1 MGLVLAG
8 LFVIFLTSG
17 PDPTQIEIWAREQG
31 MIFPEEALP
40 FNLTTN
46 GGEEN

>member
-8 LFVIFLTSG
+8 LIVIFFTPELTQ
-17 PDPTQIEIWAREQG
+17 TQIEVLAREQG